1 MAGGVARYGRA
12 IAGALLAAGV
22 VAVCVCA
29 HLGWVRAAEDRF
41 GERAAQ
47 RQAAGE
53 AAAARSEADEA
64 AQRRRAKD
72 RYQATKTKKT
82 KKRPS
87 RTGTTT
93 ITVSSNGMEVERGGV
108 WTVEATHRLTLRS
121 GDPMVADLR
130 GGTQK
135 LAHWL
140 PFTMSDYSGI
150 DDCAIEPLKQDDYEN
165 NRVDQSGS
173 VVRVAASSD
182 WRGAQSF
189 TSCSIDPSPLARLT
203 LKLKADGALLG
214 KGGLYDSWKVVVRTK
229 GYRIVALDG
238 GRVVKQAS
246 GSAEFTLNETGE
258 AGIYLDQADGVGREV
273 GDVKVLSSALQDSHA
288 PLRERILLA
297 VAVIALAVC
306 LVVPFLG
313 RWAPAAAGQRWERTG
328 LGAAAVT
335 GLLLAGTLDD
345 SGETRL
351 RGTALVVWGWVVLP
365 LLVAAW
371 AVRAGTG
378 RPPRA
383 GRLALLVLPG
393 VAVFAPAAVL
403 LAQGRSGP
411 VLLVQGGAAV
421 GAAGV
426 VALLLRAGVL
436 GPLGRRWAAT
446 ATAVTAVAVAAAGP
460 GTGLPLGDE
469 AVYGIDTG
477 TAWASA
483 NSLAVWGLC
492 WFWPAALLVT
502 LRALGVPR
510 PPATLAAAGAW
521 WLLATDGNDLYSW
534 GRTENGAWYDVGI
547 GGSTAANHPLV
558 VVQTLVVCLALL
570 TLLRRG
576 GPAAGPWPPYA
587 RPAVLALGVAAVG
600 TALTEQ
606 GFATFVYDIHQ
617 DSGLF
622 LALAV
627 AAVGF
632 AWLIPPSGQSEAL
645 RLHSATSAEH
655 TRDVHRLLKN
665 QTLAAGRR
673 AFLGGAHTAL
683 ADGTLTARQ
692 WSTRW
697 RELGGRTEG
706 GKSPQQRWQQ
716 VRADALGSSGG
727 RTARR
732 NGIAAATLLAVLSLP
747 WTVYTLPSKVV
758 SIDSG
763 EVAEAVAVWS
773 TALRW
778 PLYGFVYGY
787 LYSWL
792 RGRTPLGKAMCLLAV
807 VLPAELASLLYQGT
821 EPAEF
826 GIKLLLTSGDCLAV
840 FLVLGLYW
848 EARQVRAAGL
858 RWGQIR
864 NFRSLSTLA
873 VPATTVVVA
882 AATALATALVG
893 FWAVPDQPA
902 EQAPPAVTGS
912 PTPGPSGH

>member
-1 MAGGVARYGRA
+1 MAGGVARWYGRA
-12 IAGALLAAGV
+12 AAGALLAAGV
-22 VAVCVCA
+22 VAVCVLA

-41 GERAAQ
+41 ATRAAE

-53 AAAARSEADEA
+53 EAAARSEADEA
-64 AQRRRAKD
+64 AQRRKAGDRYRAKKHP
-72 RYQATKTKKT
+72 A
-82 KKRPS
+82 

-93 ITVSSNGMEVERGGV
+93 ITVSSNGMEVEQGGT
-108 WTVEATHRLTLRS
+108 WSVEATHRLTLPS
-121 GDPMVADLR
+121 GDPMVGDLR

-135 LAHWL
+135 LVRWL

-150 DDCAIEPLKQDDYEN
+150 DDCAIKRLEQDDFES

-182 WRGAQSF
+182 WQGRESF
-189 TSCSIDPSPLARLT
+189 TSCSRYPSPLAHFA
-203 LKLKADGALLG
+203 LKLKTDGTLLG

-229 GYRIVALDG
+229 GYRIVALAG
-238 GRVVKQAS
+238 GRVVEQAGS
-246 GSAEFTLNETGE
+246 SAEFTLSERGE
-258 AGIYLDQADGVGREV
+258 ADVYLDRADGIGREI
-273 GDVKVLSSALQDSHA
+273 GDVMVLSSALQDSRV
-288 PLRERILLA
+288 PLRERLLLA
-297 VAVIALAVC
+297 AAMGALAAC

-313 RWAPAAAGQRWERTG
+313 RWAPAAARRRWELTG
-328 LGAAAVT
+328 AGAAVVT
-335 GLLLAGTLDD
+335 GVLLAGTLDD
-345 SGETRL
+345 SAETQL

-365 LLVAAW
+365 LLVASW

-378 RPPRA
+378 RPPGA
-383 GRLALLVLPG
+383 GRLALLALPG
-393 VAVFAPAAVL
+393 AAVFAPAAVL
-403 LAQGRSGP
+403 TAQGRSGP
-411 VLLVQGGAAV
+411 VLFVQGAAAV
-421 GAAGV
+421 GAAGA
-426 VALLLRAGVL
+426 VALVLRAGFL
-436 GPLGRRWAAT
+436 GPIGRRWAAT
-446 ATAVTAVAVAAAGP
+446 AAAVSAVAVAAAGP

-477 TAWASA
+477 TAWANA
-483 NSLAVWGLC
+483 NSLAAWGLC

-502 LRALGVPR
+502 LWVLGIPR
-510 PPATLAAAGAW
+510 GPAALAAAGAW
-521 WLLATDGNDLYSW
+521 WLLAADGNDLYSW
-534 GRTENGAWYDVGI
+534 GRMQDGAWYDVGI
-547 GGSTAANHPLV
+547 GGTTAANHPLV
-558 VVQTLVVCLALL
+558 VVQTLVVCLALV
-570 TLLRRG
+570 TLRPTG
-576 GPAAGPWPPYA
+576 GAAAGHWPRYA

-600 TALTEQ
+600 TVLTEQ
-606 GFATFVYDIHQ
+606 GFASFVYDSHQ

-627 AAVGF
+627 ASVGF
-632 AWLIPPSGQSEAL
+632 AWLIPLSGQSEAL
-645 RLHSATSAEH
+645 RLHGATSAGH
-655 TRDVHRLLKN
+655 TRAVHRLLKD

-673 AFLGGAHTAL
+673 TFLGGAHSAL

-692 WSTRW
+692 WSARW
-697 RELGGRTEG
+697 RELGGRAEG
-706 GKSPQQRWQQ
+706 GKSPQQRWQE
-716 VRADALGSSGG
+716 VRAAALGSSGG
-727 RTARR
+727 RTAWR

-747 WTVYTLPSKVV
+747 WTAYTLPSKVV
-758 SIDSG
+758 GIDSG
-763 EVAEAVAVWS
+763 EAAEGVAVWS

-807 VLPAELASLLYQGT
+807 VLPAELASLLYQGM

-882 AATALATALVG
+882 VATALATALVG
-893 FWAVPDQPA
+893 FWAVPDQTA
-902 EQAPPAVTGS
+902 EQTPPPVTGS